1 MGDSSAKGGD
11 FMPDIQGVSW
21 YGFVIVCGFI
31 AADFL
36 LGIARA
42 FMQGEYKSSVLCKGL
57 ARKGAFV
64 VVLLLAAYIEWA
76 ATVWPPMATIAAL
89 PVFDAVA
96 IGVAMIEV
104 SSIVENIVAINP
116 DLADAPFWSHFASK
130 ALPSGGKGETK

>member
-1 MGDSSAKGGD
+1 
-11 FMPDIQGVSW
+11 MPDILGVSW

-64 VVLLLAAYIEWA
+64 VVLLLAAYIEWPRPFGRR
-76 ATVWPPMATIAAL
+76 WRPSPHCR
-89 PVFDAVA
+89 
-96 IGVAMIEV
+96 
-104 SSIVENIVAINP
+104 SSTP
-116 DLADAPFWSHFASK
+116 WR
-130 ALPSGGKGETK
+130 